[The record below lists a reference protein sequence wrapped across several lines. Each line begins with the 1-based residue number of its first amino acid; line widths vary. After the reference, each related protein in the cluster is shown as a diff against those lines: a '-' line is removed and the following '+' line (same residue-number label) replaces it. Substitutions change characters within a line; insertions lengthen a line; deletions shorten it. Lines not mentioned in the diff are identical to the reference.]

1 MGHAGGHLLFTN
13 STDAMA
19 LLLLGFNSLPTIRG
33 YWGLTCH
40 FLDPIDSKE

>member
-19 LLLLGFNSLPTIRG
+19 LLLLGFNLP
-33 YWGLTCH
+33 L
-40 FLDPIDSKE
+40 PVDSKE